1 MPANDVSVRV
11 GGEAGQGVE
20 SSGTG
25 FAEALTRGGVHV
37 FAEAD
42 YRSRIRG
49 GHNFFTVRARSEPV
63 YAVRDRVQV
72 LIALTGETVGLHIDA
87 LEPGGAVIIDPQI
100 TFDEDVLRGRE
111 VRLLR
116 PPLLAIAE
124 EEGNR
129 IMSNTG
135 ALAYVAGL
143 IGLPL
148 EHIVRVIEKNFAAKS
163 QRVVDQN
170 RRVAER
176 SYEQVKQDVQDGF
189 AWQLEPQDLP
199 PRLTVTGNQSF
210 AMGAL
215 MAGCKFVSGYPMT
228 PSTTILEY
236 MSLHG
241 REWGIVARQ
250 AEDEIAAANMVIGA
264 AHAGVRAMVP
274 TSGGGF
280 DLMTEAFSLVGMTE
294 TPVVA
299 YLGQRPGPA
308 TGLPTRTCQGDLFLA
323 LRSSHGEF
331 PRIVMAPHTP
341 EEAFLCAGRAFN
353 LAERY
358 QTLAVVLFDEYLATS
373 VRSADVEHY
382 MLDLIPID
390 RGKLLGA
397 EEADRLDGY
406 KRFAITEDGISPRL
420 LPGMG
425 PKGAYPTTG
434 DEHDEEGHIT
444 EDAGI
449 SAAMLDKRLRKEE
462 VARGDMR
469 APYRYGPESADV
481 TFVGWGSTY
490 GAIREAVDLLNA
502 NGASAN
508 MVHFVDLW
516 PFPREHAREALANAR
531 RLVDVEGNRRAQFAY
546 LLHAETGIRV
556 DHQILKYDGRGF
568 TPDYILGRLEV
579 E

>member
-1 MPANDVSVRV
+1 MPANDVSIRI

-37 FAEAD
+37 FAEAN

-49 GHNFFTVRARSEPV
+49 GHNFFTVRAGSEPV
-63 YAVRDRVQV
+63 YAVRDKIQV
-72 LIALTGETVGLHIDA
+72 LIALTAETVELHINA
-87 LEPGGAVIIDPQI
+87 LEPGGAVIVDPEI
-100 TFDEDVLRGRE
+100 AFDESILQGKD

-116 PPLLAIAE
+116 PPLLEIAGQ
-124 EEGNR
+124 EGNR

-148 EHIVRVIEKNFAAKS
+148 EHIVRVIEKNFIRKS
-163 QRVVDQN
+163 TQVVEQN
-170 RRVAER
+170 ARVAQR
-176 SYEQVKQDVQDGF
+176 CYDLVRQDVPDGF
-189 AWQLEPQDLP
+189 AWQLQPQTLP
-199 PRLTVTGNQSF
+199 PRMTITGNSAF
-210 AMGAL
+210 SIGAL
-215 MAGCKFVSGYPMT
+215 MAGCKFVAAYPMT
-228 PSTTILEY
+228 PATTVLEY

-241 REWGIVARQ
+241 RNWGIVARQ
-250 AEDEIAAANMVIGA
+250 AEDEIAAANMAIGA
-264 AHAGVRAMVP
+264 AHAGVRALVP

-280 DLMTEAFSLVGMTE
+280 DLMTEAWSLVGMTE

-308 TGLPTRTCQGDLFLA
+308 TGLPTRTSQGDLFLA

-331 PRIVMAPHTP
+331 ARLVLAPHTP
-341 EEAFLCAGRAFN
+341 EEAFWCAGQSFN
-353 LAERY
+353 LAEKY
-358 QTLAVVLFDEYLATS
+358 QTLVVVLFDEYLATS
-373 VRSADVEHY
+373 VRSADVEHF
-382 MLDLIPID
+382 LPSRISID
-390 RGKLLGA
+390 RGKLLSV
-397 EEADRLDGY
+397 EELEQLDGY
-406 KRFAITEDGISPRL
+406 KRFAITEDGISPRA
-420 LPGMG
+420 LPGMS
-425 PKGAYPTTG
+425 PKAVYLTTG
-434 DEHDEEGHIT
+434 DEHTEEGHIT

-449 SAAMLDKRLRKEE
+449 SAAMLEKRLRKEE
-462 VARGDMR
+462 VAHADMR
-469 APYRYGPESADV
+469 PPYRYGPESADV

-490 GAIREAVDLLNA
+490 GAIREAVDLYNA
-502 NGASAN
+502 NGGSAN

-516 PFPREHAREALANAR
+516 PFPRDHARQALANAR
-531 RLVDVEGNRRAQFAY
+531 RLVDVEGNARAQFAY

-556 DHQILKYDGRGF
+556 DQHILKYDGRGF

>member
-1 MPANDVSVRV
+1 MPANDVSIRI

-25 FAEALTRGGVHV
+25 FSEALTRGGLHV
-37 FAEAD
+37 FAEAN

-49 GHNFFTVRARSEPV
+49 GHNFFTVRARSEPA
-63 YAVRDRVQV
+63 YAVRDKIQV
-72 LIALTGETVGLHIDA
+72 LIALTGETVGLHADA
-87 LEPGGAVIIDPQI
+87 LEPGSAVIVDPQI
-100 TFDEDVLRGRE
+100 TFDEDVLQGRD

-116 PPLLAIAE
+116 PPLLEIAE
-124 EEGNR
+124 QEGNR

-148 EHIVRVIEKNFAAKS
+148 DNIVRVIEKNFSKKS
-163 QRVVDQN
+163 MRVVEQN
-170 RRVAER
+170 TRVAQR
-176 SYEQVKQDVQDGF
+176 SYDQATQDVQDGF
-189 AWQLEPQDLP
+189 PWQLQPQSLP
-199 PRLTVTGNQSF
+199 PRMTITGNSAF

-215 MAGCKFVSGYPMT
+215 MAGCKFVSAYPMT
-228 PSTTILEY
+228 PATTVLEY
-236 MSLHG
+236 LSLHG
-241 REWGIVARQ
+241 REWGVVARQ

-264 AHAGVRAMVP
+264 AHAGVRALVP
-274 TSGGGF
+274 TSGGGY

-308 TGLPTRTCQGDLFLA
+308 TGLPTRTSQGDLFLA

-331 PRIVMAPHTP
+331 GRIVLAPHTP

-353 LAERY
+353 LAEKY
-358 QTLAVVLFDEYLATS
+358 QTLVVVLFDEYLATS
-373 VRSADVEHY
+373 VRSADVEY
-382 MLDLIPID
+382 FMLDRIPIE
-390 RGKLLGA
+390 RGKLLSA
-397 EEADRLDGY
+397 EDLERLDGY
-406 KRFAITEDGISPRL
+406 KRFAITEDGISPRA
-420 LPGMG
+420 LPGMS
-425 PKGAYPTTG
+425 PKAVYLTTG
-434 DEHDEEGHIT
+434 DEHTEEGHIT

-462 VARGDMR
+462 VARSDMR
-469 APYRYGPESADV
+469 PPYRYGPASADV
-481 TFVGWGSTY
+481 TFIGWGSTY
-490 GAIREAVDLLNA
+490 GAIREAVDLHNA
-502 NGASAN
+502 GGGSAN

-516 PFPREHAREALANAR
+516 PFPREHTREALGNAR
-531 RLVDVEGNRRAQFAY
+531 RLVSVEGNARGQFAY

-556 DHQILKYDGRGF
+556 DQQILKYDGRGF

-579 E
+579 K

>member
-1 MPANDVSVRV
+1 MPANDVSIRI

-25 FAEALTRGGVHV
+25 FSEALTRGGLHV
-37 FAEAD
+37 FAEAN

-49 GHNFFTVRARSEPV
+49 GHNFFTVRARSEPA
-63 YAVRDRVQV
+63 YAVRDKIQV
-72 LIALTGETVGLHIDA
+72 LIALTGETVGLHADA
-87 LEPGGAVIIDPQI
+87 LEPGSAVIVDPQI
-100 TFDEDVLRGRE
+100 TFDEDVLQGRD

-116 PPLLAIAE
+116 PPLLEIAE
-124 EEGNR
+124 QEGNR

-148 EHIVRVIEKNFAAKS
+148 DNIVRVIEKNFSKKS
-163 QRVVDQN
+163 MRVVEQN
-170 RRVAER
+170 TRVAQR
-176 SYEQVKQDVQDGF
+176 SYDQAKQDVQDGF
-189 AWQLEPQDLP
+189 PWQLQPQSLP
-199 PRLTVTGNQSF
+199 PRMTITGNSAF

-215 MAGCKFVSGYPMT
+215 MAGCKFVSAYPMT
-228 PSTTILEY
+228 PATTVLEY
-236 MSLHG
+236 LSLHG
-241 REWGIVARQ
+241 REWGVVARQ

-264 AHAGVRAMVP
+264 AHAGVRALVP
-274 TSGGGF
+274 TSGGGY

-308 TGLPTRTCQGDLFLA
+308 TGLPTRTSQGDLFLA

-331 PRIVMAPHTP
+331 GRIVLAPHTP

-353 LAERY
+353 LAEKY
-358 QTLAVVLFDEYLATS
+358 QTLVVVLFDEYLATS
-373 VRSADVEHY
+373 VRSADVEY
-382 MLDLIPID
+382 FMLDRIPIE
-390 RGKLLGA
+390 RGKLLSA
-397 EEADRLDGY
+397 EDLERLDGY
-406 KRFAITEDGISPRL
+406 KRFAITEDGISPRA
-420 LPGMG
+420 LPGMS
-425 PKGAYPTTG
+425 PKAVYLTTG
-434 DEHDEEGHIT
+434 DEHTEEGHIT

-462 VARGDMR
+462 VARSDMR
-469 APYRYGPESADV
+469 PPHRYGPESADV
-481 TFVGWGSTY
+481 TFIGWGSTY
-490 GAIREAVDLLNA
+490 GAIREAVDLHNA
-502 NGASAN
+502 GGGSAN

-516 PFPREHAREALANAR
+516 PFPREHTREALGNAR
-531 RLVDVEGNRRAQFAY
+531 RLVSVEGNARGQFAY

-556 DHQILKYDGRGF
+556 DQQILKYDGRGF

-579 E
+579 K

>member
-1 MPANDVSVRV
+1 MPANDVSVRI

-25 FAEALTRGGVHV
+25 FAEALTRGGLHV

-49 GHNFFTVRARSEPV
+49 GHNFFTVRAHSEPV
-63 YAVRDRVQV
+63 YAVRDRIQV

-87 LEPGGAVIIDPQI
+87 LEPGGAVIVDPQI
-100 TFDEDVLRGRE
+100 TFDEDVLRGKD

-116 PPLLAIAE
+116 PPLLEIAE
-124 EEGNR
+124 QEGNR

-148 EHIVRVIEKNFAAKS
+148 ENILRVIEKNFSKKS
-163 QRVVDQN
+163 TQVVEQN
-170 RRVAER
+170 SRVAQR
-176 SYEQVKQDVQDGF
+176 SHDRVREDVQDGF
-189 AWQLEPQDLP
+189 PWRLEPQGLP
-199 PRLTVTGNQSF
+199 PRLTITGNQSF
-210 AMGAL
+210 AMGSL
-215 MAGCKFVSGYPMT
+215 MAGCKFVSAYPMT
-228 PSTTILEY
+228 PATSVLEY
-236 MSLHG
+236 LSLHG
-241 REWGIVARQ
+241 REWGVVARQ

-264 AHAGVRAMVP
+264 AHAGVRALVP

-308 TGLPTRTCQGDLFLA
+308 TGLPTRTCQADLFLA

-331 PRIVMAPHTP
+331 GRIVLAPHTP

-353 LAERY
+353 LAEKY
-358 QTLAVVLFDEYLATS
+358 QTLVVVLFDEYLATS
-373 VRSADVEHY
+373 VRSADVEHF
-382 MLDLIPID
+382 MLDRIHIE
-390 RGKLLGA
+390 RGKLLSA
-397 EEADRLDGY
+397 EDLERMDSY
-406 KRFAITEDGISPRL
+406 KRFAITEDGISPRA
-420 LPGMG
+420 LPGTS
-425 PKGAYPTTG
+425 PKAVYLTTG
-434 DEHDEEGHIT
+434 DEHTEEGHIT

-449 SAAMLDKRLRKEE
+449 SAAMLEKRLRKEE
-462 VARGDMR
+462 VARSDMR

-481 TFVGWGSTY
+481 TLVGWGSTY
-490 GAIREAVDLLNA
+490 GAIREAVDLHNA
-502 NGASAN
+502 GGGSAN

-516 PFPREHAREALANAR
+516 PFPREHAREALATAR
-531 RLVDVEGNRRAQFAY
+531 RLVSVEGNGRGQFAY
-546 LLHAETGIRV
+546 LLHAETDIRV
-556 DHQILKYDGRGF
+556 DQQIRKYDGRGF

-579 E
+579 K